1 MDRRGG
7 GRRVLPLA
15 RDDFFVA
22 RVHAGNTSPKET
34 DWWEPADPSRVTIIS
49 ANKMP

>member
-34 DWWEPADPSRVTIIS
+34 DWWEPADPSRVRS
-49 ANKMP
+49 W